1 MAIKRELK
9 EALGTPAVVV
19 GEQIR
24 KRKFAKKV
32 SLWFGGVGLCTEVE
46 CGLEED
52 MAEHASK
59 GIAFM
64 FVSNTN
70 AQKFLGLN
78 ENLEGDGR

>member
-1 MAIKRELK
+1 M
-9 EALGTPAVVV
+9 
-19 GEQIR
+19 
-24 KRKFAKKV
+24 
-32 SLWFGGVGLCTEVE
+32 GLFTEVE